1 MAKSVVGIDIGAHAI
16 RAAEV
21 LEPTKLRPT
30 LVRYHEV
37 VLPANAAVR
46 GEVVEIDTVASALKQ
61 LWSAGGFKSR
71 DVVLG
76 VGSQRVL
83 ARDLTVPKMPI
94 ERIRESLPFQVQ
106 DMLPVPVAD
115 ALLDFYPVSESVGEG
130 GEVVNGLL
138 IAAVKD
144 SVMANVRAA
153 QAAGLNPVEV
163 DLIPFALS
171 RALVANDADTE
182 TVAMVHVG
190 AVTTSIVIAKG
201 GIPQFVR
208 IVSSGGD
215 DVTNT
220 LVGRLE
226 LEVSNAEQVKR
237 TFGLSGEKAPAEWW
251 PAVEIIR
258 EVSAE
263 LLNSM
268 RNTINFF
275 ANTRPTESISRIVV
289 SGGGTQLIGFAPAL
303 SEITRL
309 PVSESD
315 PFQRFVI
322 GKSVNREAL
331 EASRSSVATV
341 LGLTLGGRK

>member
-1 MAKSVVGIDIGAHAI
+1 MAKSVVGIDIGARVI

-21 LEPTKLRPT
+21 LERAKHQPML
-30 LVRYHEV
+30 LRYHEIA
-37 VLPANAAVR
+37 LPSEAAVR
-46 GEVVEIDTVASALKQ
+46 GEVLEIDTVASALKQ
-61 LWSAGGFKSR
+61 LWSAGGFKSKQ
-71 DVVLG
+71 VVLG

-94 ERIRESLPFQVQ
+94 EQIRESLPFQVQ

-115 ALLDFYPVSESVGEG
+115 ALLDFYPVSEDVGESG
-130 GEVVNGLL
+130 VMINGLL

-153 QAAGLNPVEV
+153 QAAGLNPLEV

-171 RALVANDADTE
+171 RALLARGEEPE

-190 AVTTSIVIAKG
+190 AVTTSIVVAKS

-208 IVSSGGD
+208 IVPSGGD
-215 DVTNT
+215 DVTKA
-220 LVGRLE
+220 LVSRLK
-226 LEVSNAEQVKR
+226 LEVSNANQVKR
-237 TFGLSGEKAPAEWW
+237 AFGLTGENASAEWQ
-251 PAVEIIR
+251 PAIAIVR
-258 EVSAE
+258 EVASE
-263 LLNSM
+263 LLNTI

-275 ANTRPTESISRIVV
+275 AHTRPRDPISRIVV
-289 SGGGTQLIGFAPAL
+289 SGGGSQLVGLQTAL

-315 PFQRFVI
+315 PFERFTIEKTVD
-322 GKSVNREAL
+322 REAL
-331 EASRSSVATV
+331 EASRASVATV